1 MAPANSSGC
10 RSDGWYLTG
19 STVEFFSKKTNFD
32 FLGKRKPAFLLSGLL
47 MVGSL
52 ILLIPGVRGLNFGID
67 FTGGVLVELGYKDSA
82 NLSDIRERLAANGF
96 ADAQVQ
102 NFGTSSDVL
111 IRVLPREGLAG
122 ATVGN
127 QILEVLKAGDASA
140 ELRRTEF
147 VGPQVGED
155 LSEQGGLAMLFALI
169 MILVYI
175 VVRFQWKFAVGAI
188 IATLH
193 DPIITLGFFALLGLT
208 FDLSVLAA
216 MLAIVGYSV
225 NDTIVVFDRIREN
238 FRKIRR
244 GTPQDIMNL
253 SVNETLSR
261 TIMTS
266 LATALVVI
274 AMLLF
279 GGETLRGFSTAL
291 IIGIVVGTYSS
302 IFVASALALEL
313 KATPVD
319 LMPPAKERAGADSQP

>member
-1 MAPANSSGC
+1 
-10 RSDGWYLTG
+10 
-19 STVEFFSKKTNFD
+19 VEFFSKKTKFD
-32 FLGKRKPAFLLSGLL
+32 FLGRRRPAFVLSAVL

-52 ILLIPGVRGLNFGID
+52 ILVIPGVRGLNFGID
-67 FTGGVLVELGYKDSA
+67 FTGGVLVELGYKAAAD
-82 NLSDIRERLAANGF
+82 LQDIRQRLANNGF

-102 NFGTSSDVL
+102 NFGTASDVL

-122 ATVGN
+122 QVVAE
-127 QILEVLKAGDASA
+127 QILGILRAGDASV

-147 VGPQVGED
+147 VGPQVGDE
-155 LSEQGGLAMLFALI
+155 LAEQGALAMLIAML
-169 MILVYI
+169 MILIYI
-175 VVRFQWKFAVGAI
+175 GVRFQWKFAVGAI
-188 IATLH
+188 VATLH
-193 DPIITLGFFALLGLT
+193 DPIITLGFFSLTGMT

-244 GTPQDIMNL
+244 GTPLEIMNI

-261 TIMTS
+261 TIMTAFTTS
-266 LATALVVI
+266 LVI
-274 AMLLF
+274 VAMLFF
-279 GGETLRGFSTAL
+279 GGETLRGFSAAL
-291 IIGIVVGTYSS
+291 IVGILIGTYSS

-319 LMPPAKERAGADSQP
+319 LLPPAREKSDADSMP

>member
-1 MAPANSSGC
+1 
-10 RSDGWYLTG
+10 
-19 STVEFFSKKTNFD
+19 VEFFSKKTNFD
-32 FLGKRKPAFLLSGLL
+32 FLGRRKPAFALSAVL

-67 FTGGVLVELGYKDSA
+67 FTGGVLLEMGYQGAA
-82 NLSDIRERLAANGF
+82 NLPDIRERLAANGF

-102 NFGTSSDVL
+102 NFGAPSDVL
-111 IRVLPREGLAG
+111 IRVLPREGVAG
-122 ATVGN
+122 QAVAN
-127 QILEVLKAGDASA
+127 EILGVLKAGNTNV

-147 VGPQVGED
+147 VGPQVGEE
-155 LSEQGGLAMLFALI
+155 LTEQGALAMLFALV
-169 MILVYI
+169 MILFYI

-193 DPIITLGFFALLGLT
+193 DPVITLGFFALLGLT

-244 GTPQDIMNL
+244 GTPQEIMNV

-266 LATALVVI
+266 FTTALVVI

-291 IIGIVVGTYSS
+291 VIGIVIGTYSS
-302 IFVASALALEL
+302 IFVASAMALEL

-319 LMPPAKERAGADSQP
+319 LMPATRSKAEADSQP

>member
-1 MAPANSSGC
+1 M
-10 RSDGWYLTG
+10 
-19 STVEFFSKKTNFD
+19 EFFSKKTNFD
-32 FLGKRKPAFLLSGLL
+32 FLGRRKPAFALSALL

-67 FTGGVLVELGYKDSA
+67 FTGGVLLEMGYQGAA
-82 NLSDIRERLAANGF
+82 NLADIRQRLAANGF
-96 ADAQVQ
+96 PDAQVQ
-102 NFGTSSDVL
+102 NFGTPNDVL
-111 IRVLPREGLAG
+111 IRVRPGEGVAGQTIAREIEG
-122 ATVGN
+122 
-127 QILEVLKAGDASA
+127 VLKVGDASA

-147 VGPQVGED
+147 VGPQVGKE
-155 LSEQGGLAMLFALI
+155 LTEQGALAMLFALI
-169 MILVYI
+169 MILLYI

-193 DPIITLGFFALLGLT
+193 DPVVTLGFFALTGLT

-244 GTPQDIMNL
+244 GTPQEIMNV

-266 LATALVVI
+266 LTTALVVI

-291 IIGIVVGTYSS
+291 VIGIVIGTYSS
-302 IFVASALALEL
+302 IFVASAIALEL

-319 LMPPAKERAGADSQP
+319 LMPPTRSKAEADSQP

>member
-1 MAPANSSGC
+1 
-10 RSDGWYLTG
+10 
-19 STVEFFSKKTNFD
+19 VEFFSKKTSVD
-32 FLGKRKPAFLLSGLL
+32 FLGMRRGAFLLSAVL

-67 FTGGVLVELGYKDSA
+67 FTGGVLLEMGYQGPAD
-82 NLSDIRERLAANGF
+82 LVDIRERLVANGF
-96 ADAQVQ
+96 AEAQVQ

-111 IRVLPREGLAG
+111 IRILPREGLAG
-122 ATVGN
+122 DAIGA
-127 QILEVLKAGDASA
+127 QILQVLKAGGSTA

-147 VGPQVGED
+147 VGPQVGEE
-155 LSEQGGLAMLFALI
+155 LTEQGALAMLFALL
-169 MILVYI
+169 MILAYI

-188 IATLH
+188 VATLH
-193 DPIITLGFFALLGLT
+193 DPIITLGVFALLGLT

-253 SVNETLSR
+253 SINETLSR
-261 TIMTS
+261 TLMTS
-266 LATALVVI
+266 FTTALVVV
-274 AMLLF
+274 AMLVF

-291 IIGIVVGTYSS
+291 MIGILIGTYSS
-302 IFVASALALEL
+302 IFVASALALQL
-313 KATPVD
+313 KASPVD
-319 LMPPAKERAGADSQP
+319 LMPPAKDKTALDSEP

>member
-1 MAPANSSGC
+1 M
-10 RSDGWYLTG
+10 
-19 STVEFFSKKTNFD
+19 EFFSKKTNFD
-32 FLGKRKPAFLLSGLL
+32 FLGRRKPAFALSLLL

-67 FTGGVLVELGYKDSA
+67 FTGGVLLEMGYKGAA
-82 NLSDIRERLAANGF
+82 NLADIRQRLAANGF
-96 ADAQVQ
+96 PDAQVQ
-102 NFGTSSDVL
+102 NFGTPNDVL
-111 IRVLPREGLAG
+111 IRVQPGEGVAG
-122 ATVGN
+122 QTVAN
-127 QILEVLKAGDASA
+127 EILGVLKAGDASA

-147 VGPQVGED
+147 VGPQVGKE
-155 LSEQGGLAMLFALI
+155 LTEQGALAMLFALI
-169 MILVYI
+169 MILLYI
-175 VVRFQWKFAVGAI
+175 VIRFQWKFAVGAI

-193 DPIITLGFFALLGLT
+193 DPVVTLGFFALTGLT

-244 GTPQDIMNL
+244 GTPQEIMNV

-266 LATALVVI
+266 LTTALVVI

-291 IIGIVVGTYSS
+291 VIGIVIGTYSS
-302 IFVASALALEL
+302 IFVASAIALEL

-319 LMPPAKERAGADSQP
+319 LMPPTRSKAEADSQP

>member
-1 MAPANSSGC
+1 
-10 RSDGWYLTG
+10 
-19 STVEFFSKKTNFD
+19 VEFFSKKTNFD
-32 FLGKRKPAFLLSGLL
+32 FLGSRKLAFLLSAVL

-67 FTGGVLVELGYKDSA
+67 FTGGVLLEMGYKGPA
-82 NLSDIRERLAANGF
+82 NLTDIRERLAANGF
-96 ADAQVQ
+96 AEAQVQ

-111 IRVLPREGLAG
+111 IRILPREGLAG
-122 ATVGN
+122 EAVGK
-127 QILEVLKAGDASA
+127 QILELLKAGDASA

-147 VGPQVGED
+147 VGPQVGEE
-155 LSEQGGLAMLFALI
+155 LTEQGALAMLFALLMI
-169 MILVYI
+169 MVYI

-188 IATLH
+188 VATLH
-193 DPIITLGFFALLGLT
+193 DPIITLGVFALLGLT

-238 FRKIRR
+238 FRRIRR

-266 LATALVVI
+266 FTTSLVVI
-274 AMLLF
+274 AMLIF

-291 IIGIVVGTYSS
+291 IIGIVIGTYSS

-313 KATPVD
+313 KAAPVD
-319 LMPPAKERAGADSQP
+319 LMPPAKDKAQLDSQP